1 METIIRKKALV
12 RIVSFVI
19 SAAVLIA
26 FMPFLYG
33 EAFAAE
39 DFNGNSSEKYNGEKT
54 RTFEVMDD
62 GTEVEV
68 DMSKYYPQMIDP
80 ESIENGIVIEEDT
93 SDTDAAGDIDIT
105 EADAAEGSAVAG
117 ADEETSQEPVMLTSV
132 SADLLDAGIITDDAR
147 GIGIEESGIEESIIE
162 EVPADA
168 YSVQSTRKGDIIT
181 YTGYIKSPY
190 RFGNM
195 YLDGTNIKLGSINSS
210 SISYSIDMSYF
221 DVGYHTVKLEVIN
234 SSTGALADYI
244 WQTYIPVYPTIKP
257 DSKGSIEAY
266 STYIRFWPYSFGTN
280 SQAKLYMEYKPASSK
295 KWKRSGYMTSNMV
308 VSYYNQ
314 VYKIKGFKQN
324 KKYNTRI
331 RYGVDATYNLDGK
344 TYTFFGPALKTGTFK
359 TGKSKKPAIK
369 SLRARAVSVKYHK
382 VRHYYYGVYLYTEK
396 FYTCKVKVIAKLKK
410 KPGTKGIIVNGR
422 YLKGNKKTYTT
433 TFNPYP
439 NYHTRHPRGRAK
451 YTVNLYSYQSKK
463 YGGYSPTY
471 SKTKKL
477 S

>member
-1 METIIRKKALV
+1 MEKYKGKEQITRVLSLV
-12 RIVSFVI
+12 MA
-19 SAAVLIA
+19 AAVLAA
-26 FMPFLYG
+26 FMPFMTG
-33 EAFAAE
+33 ESFAAE
-39 DFNGNSSEKYNGEKT
+39 ENGREQTKA
-54 RTFEVMDD
+54 FEVMDD
-62 GTEVEV
+62 GTEIEV

-80 ESIENGIVIEEDT
+80 ESLKDGIIIEEDT
-93 SDTDAAGDIDIT
+93 AEAASEVEEEDIDISEPDTT
-105 EADAAEGSAVAG
+105 EEAAAAAAEGGLYEG
-117 ADEETSQEPVMLTSV
+117 ASHDPVRLASI
-132 SADLLDAGIITDDAR
+132 SDDLFAAGIFADDAK
-147 GIGIEESGIEESIIE
+147 GVGIEESRTEESSIE
-162 EVPADA
+162 EVPGDA
-168 YSVQSTRKGDIIT
+168 YNVQSSRKGDIIT
-181 YTGYIKSPY
+181 YSGYINAPY

-195 YLDGTNIKLGSINSS
+195 YLDGPNIKLGSINSS
-210 SISYSIDMSYF
+210 NIDYSIDMSYF
-221 DVGYHTVKLEVIN
+221 DVGYHTVLIEAIN
-234 SSTGALADYI
+234 SSTGALAGYI
-244 WQTYIPVYPTIKP
+244 WQTYIPVNPTIKP

-359 TGKSKKPAIK
+359 TGKSKKPAVR
-369 SLRARAVSVKYHK
+369 SVRARAVSVKYHK

-396 FYTCKVKVIAKLKK
+396 FYTCKVKVIVKLKK

-439 NYHTRHPRGRAK
+439 NYHTRRPRGRAK
-451 YTVNLYSYQSKK
+451 FKVSLRSYQSKK